1 MQWVSKLSPGKD
13 LVMQSNASIRH
24 FRLGFVALV
33 AFALVPRAVAQNY
46 DLTMDVLVNSS
57 NTTGYNTSA
66 SSPGEY
72 QRYLERYLEHLQIPY
87 REIDT
92 ATENPPASLGTA
104 QLIVAAHT
112 GLSLSSSWQQAI
124 VQAVQGG
131 SGFVNFDADSAIGTD
146 LHMQSIFG
154 ATGSSVGATATSIVV
169 PSAVMPDGANP
180 HFIAAM
186 QLRFQDTPAGD
197 LVYAFHEDSNGLQQV
212 ATPTLLQGAQG
223 AVIAKVGASPLILA
237 TQTSGGRA
245 VDFTT
250 YDFMHPDR
258 FGFMMGVDDLV
269 WRSLVWAARKPFIL
283 RGYPRLWASQMD
295 NEVVGWGTRLQL
307 LWDPSLTGAVSSD
320 GTGGPWKVNAN
331 AQLANLPAGGQDRA
345 QAIADVN
352 SGFMKICLDTK
363 TGISEGDLYWNPQ
376 SSSPLTDA
384 QWQANLA
391 YALQVMQGN
400 GGTDTLP
407 TLSKSMVPHYWNL
420 SNNVGYDL
428 WNSLGARYIT
438 EIQMPGAYYNYG
450 PPKTDAMRIKLRPF
464 RIYELPPTGIDPDE
478 RYPLYYADY
487 MTVGSTAGLPAVKFF
502 SFATQLLGTQFSTP
516 DARWPN
522 DLLGFTVQ
530 DSVNNFTEYT
540 WRFFSGMAPV
550 QIYNHDSDSF
560 DLSTTAEAQQ
570 TITQISS
577 FLNAKGAVHVFM
589 EEEGAYLCARTQSVL
604 TTAQATASTISL
616 NFTGNAADMD
626 GNLVPTYFY
635 LYWGDHEGVQ
645 QQVPGFSGGYTFSM
659 PNPVPPLISL
669 STATLTFA
677 GLAGSAPTSQTVTL
691 TNTGGGTLAYT
702 VQSSAA
708 WLTASGATGTAPDM
722 LTVTANPGA
731 LTDGVYTGTIQI
743 VCAGASNSPQV
754 ISVTLNVRGATLA
767 VSTNTLSFS
776 GTSGSANPAAQNITI
791 SNGGDGSLN
800 WTASSSASW
809 LQLGS
814 TSGSIVNG
822 SPYTLALTPNITGMQ
837 PGTYTSAVTIASSNA
852 VSGSPQTVNV
862 TLIVTGVIL
871 ESTFS
876 DSTLDGWAYSP
887 LGLASGWSA
896 SNGVVSYNGRGATQ
910 LYAGNAS
917 MSNYTVQAG
926 FLLSSLTDY
935 PGGIRGYINPSTGA
949 SYAAWIYPAERV
961 VKVWRTSVW
970 SISSNPVLLGT
981 SARLTMDATNWH
993 TLALSMMGGKIVAS
1007 YDGKSVVTATDSQLS
1022 GGMIALD
1029 VSSVPIQFDKVI
1041 VTGSQAITTNL
1052 TSAQSSYT
1060 FTAVAG
1066 GTSASKSLQVAT
1078 DDSSVAAWSALSPSP
1093 WLTVTATTGQTPG
1106 NTAVQVNASALT
1118 AGSYSGQINLASL
1131 GVANSP
1137 VVVPVTVVVS
1147 QPPAQAQLNVSPAA
1161 LSFTAVSGA
1170 PTPAT
1175 QSLTLTSTASALAF
1189 TVSSDS
1195 TWLTSTAT
1203 GSTSASVQVNV
1214 NQDGL
1219 AVGTYTG
1226 NLTIS
1231 AANAANPTTTVTVTL
1246 VVVAAP
1252 SYSLMQDNFSSSTLD
1267 GWAVSPLGLASG
1279 WSVSNNAVQYNG
1291 GGASQIY
1298 AGSASWSNYVV
1309 QAGVL
1314 LSSLTD
1320 YPGGIRGYVNSTTGA
1335 SYTAWIYPAE
1345 GVIKV
1350 WRTTAW
1356 SISSNP
1362 VLLGTSAHLT
1372 LDAANWHTLALS
1384 MYAGQV
1390 VAYYDGKPV
1399 VVATDSVLSGGMIAL
1414 DGSTVSVQ
1422 FDKVVVSG
1430 YRAASTD
1437 LTSSQSSYTFTV
1449 AAGSTSSTQTLQ
1461 IATSDSTVA
1470 VWSALSA
1477 SSWLTVTPTT
1487 GQTPGS
1493 ATVQVNASALT
1504 AGSYSGQLNLVSFG
1518 AVNSP
1523 IAVPI
1528 TVNVT
1533 EAVIPTPSFSV
1544 ASNAASLSI
1553 SKGKSGLVTF
1563 TVTPKNGFNQAVT
1576 FACSGL
1582 PSEATCVFSPS
1593 SVTPNGSAVSSQLT
1607 ITTAAATSAML
1618 HRESGGPGLW
1628 RRASGMVAC
1637 ALLLCV
1643 LPGARRRRIWRYLAT
1658 LLLAVALCLSP
1669 VLGCGGGGSSA
1680 ASGTSDQGTP
1690 SGTSTITITASSGSG
1705 SSITQQ
1711 TATLTL
1717 TVTN

>member
-1 MQWVSKLSPGKD
+1 
-13 LVMQSNASIRH
+13 
-24 FRLGFVALV
+24 
-33 AFALVPRAVAQNY
+33 
-46 DLTMDVLVNSS
+46 
-57 NTTGYNTSA
+57 
-66 SSPGEY
+66 
-72 QRYLERYLEHLQIPY
+72 
-87 REIDT
+87 
-92 ATENPPASLGTA
+92 
-104 QLIVAAHT
+104 
-112 GLSLSSSWQQAI
+112 
-124 VQAVQGG
+124 
-131 SGFVNFDADSAIGTD
+131 
-146 LHMQSIFG
+146 
-154 ATGSSVGATATSIVV
+154 
-169 PSAVMPDGANP
+169 
-180 HFIAAM
+180 
-186 QLRFQDTPAGD
+186 
-197 LVYAFHEDSNGLQQV
+197 
-212 ATPTLLQGAQG
+212 
-223 AVIAKVGASPLILA
+223 
-237 TQTSGGRA
+237 
-245 VDFTT
+245 
-250 YDFMHPDR
+250 
-258 FGFMMGVDDLV
+258 
-269 WRSLVWAARKPFIL
+269 
-283 RGYPRLWASQMD
+283 
-295 NEVVGWGTRLQL
+295 
-307 LWDPSLTGAVSSD
+307 
-320 GTGGPWKVNAN
+320 
-331 AQLANLPAGGQDRA
+331 
-345 QAIADVN
+345 
-352 SGFMKICLDTK
+352 
-363 TGISEGDLYWNPQ
+363 
-376 SSSPLTDA
+376 
-384 QWQANLA
+384 
-391 YALQVMQGN
+391 
-400 GGTDTLP
+400 
-407 TLSKSMVPHYWNL
+407 
-420 SNNVGYDL
+420 
-428 WNSLGARYIT
+428 
-438 EIQMPGAYYNYG
+438 
-450 PPKTDAMRIKLRPF
+450 
-464 RIYELPPTGIDPDE
+464 
-478 RYPLYYADY
+478 
-487 MTVGSTAGLPAVKFF
+487 
-502 SFATQLLGTQFSTP
+502 
-516 DARWPN
+516 
-522 DLLGFTVQ
+522 
-530 DSVNNFTEYT
+530 
-540 WRFFSGMAPV
+540 
-550 QIYNHDSDSF
+550 
-560 DLSTTAEAQQ
+560 
-570 TITQISS
+570 
-577 FLNAKGAVHVFM
+577 
-589 EEEGAYLCARTQSVL
+589 
-604 TTAQATASTISL
+604 
-616 NFTGNAADMD
+616 
-626 GNLVPTYFY
+626 
-635 LYWGDHEGVQ
+635 
-645 QQVPGFSGGYTFSM
+645 
-659 PNPVPPLISL
+659 
-669 STATLTFA
+669 
-677 GLAGSAPTSQTVTL
+677 
-691 TNTGGGTLAYT
+691 
-702 VQSSAA
+702 
-708 WLTASGATGTAPDM
+708 
-722 LTVTANPGA
+722 
-731 LTDGVYTGTIQI
+731 
-743 VCAGASNSPQV
+743 
-754 ISVTLNVRGATLA
+754 
-767 VSTNTLSFS
+767 
-776 GTSGSANPAAQNITI
+776 
-791 SNGGDGSLN
+791 
-800 WTASSSASW
+800 
-809 LQLGS
+809 
-814 TSGSIVNG
+814 
-822 SPYTLALTPNITGMQ
+822 
-837 PGTYTSAVTIASSNA
+837 
-852 VSGSPQTVNV
+852 
-862 TLIVTGVIL
+862 
-871 ESTFS
+871 
-876 DSTLDGWAYSP
+876 
-887 LGLASGWSA
+887 
-896 SNGVVSYNGRGATQ
+896 
-910 LYAGNAS
+910 
-917 MSNYTVQAG
+917 
-926 FLLSSLTDY
+926 
-935 PGGIRGYINPSTGA
+935 
-949 SYAAWIYPAERV
+949 
-961 VKVWRTSVW
+961 
-970 SISSNPVLLGT
+970 
-981 SARLTMDATNWH
+981 
-993 TLALSMMGGKIVAS
+993 
-1007 YDGKSVVTATDSQLS
+1007 
-1022 GGMIALD
+1022 
-1029 VSSVPIQFDKVI
+1029 
-1041 VTGSQAITTNL
+1041 
-1052 TSAQSSYT
+1052 
-1060 FTAVAG
+1060 
-1066 GTSASKSLQVAT
+1066 
-1078 DDSSVAAWSALSPSP
+1078 
-1093 WLTVTATTGQTPG
+1093 
-1106 NTAVQVNASALT
+1106 VQVNASALT

-1279 WSVSNNAVQYNG
+1279 WSVSDNAAQYNG

-1320 YPGGIRGYVNSTTGA
+1320 YPGGIRGYVNPTTGA

-1399 VVATDSVLSGGMIAL
+1399 VVATDAVLSGGMIAL

-1430 YRAASTD
+1430 YQAASTD

-1461 IATSDSTVA
+1461 IATNDSTVA

-1628 RRASGMVAC
+1628 RRASGMAAC

-1705 SSITQQ
+1705 SSTTQQ